1 MVALITAPVELANL
15 TAPEEQIRTPDE
27 STPILNFDKLCRI
40 AKCSCNE
47 HFLLATSP
55 S

>member
-27 STPILNFDKLCRI
+27 STPIPLVLFN
-40 AKCSCNE
+40 
-47 HFLLATSP
+47 LLLLLLFNYNY
-55 S
+55 